1 MTAAARPP
9 FCLAL
14 PFRLTHSRESTDM
27 PKRRDVKAPDKID
40 INMTP
45 MIDVV
50 FQLMAFFLMTFK
62 VASVEGDFNLK
73 LPKSERSAGAANTQ
87 TEMINI
93 VMRAQATGDLAV
105 MQIDAAPP
113 TRWSNANDAIL
124 FADLRA
130 KIAAKVNA
138 ARGAGQEEPE
148 VQIDADDNLRYEFI
162 IKTVDAVS
170 ARVGEDGKVQ
180 QLAKKVKF
188 APR

>member
-1 MTAAARPP
+1 
-9 FCLAL
+9 
-14 PFRLTHSRESTDM
+14 M
-27 PKRRDVKAPDKID
+27 PKRQDVKAPEKID

-87 TEMINI
+87 VEMMNV
-93 VMRAQATGDLAV
+93 VMRANARGDLMV
-105 MQIDAAPP
+105 MQVDANPP
-113 TRWSNANDAIL
+113 SRWSNAIDAAL

-130 KIAAKVNA
+130 KVDAKVNQ

-148 VQIDADDNLRYEFI
+148 IQLDVDDNLRYEFV
-162 IKTVDAVS
+162 IKAVDAVGAKFDS
-170 ARVGEDGKVQ
+170 QGKYQ

-188 APR
+188 APK

>member
-1 MTAAARPP
+1 
-9 FCLAL
+9 
-14 PFRLTHSRESTDM
+14 M
-27 PKRRDVKAPDKID
+27 PKRKDVKAPDKID

-93 VMRAQATGDLAV
+93 VMRARPSGDLAV
-105 MQIDAAPP
+105 MQVDAAPP
-113 TRWSNANDAIL
+113 RAWAPGIDAII
-124 FADLRA
+124 FSDLRA
-130 KIAAKVNA
+130 KIAEKVNA

-148 VQIDADDNLRYEFI
+148 VQIDADDNLRYEFV

-170 ARVGEDGKVQ
+170 AKLDDKGQLQ

-188 APR
+188 APK